1 MRMRQNL
8 ADLESAFVESI
19 HQEREQAAR
28 TIVEAE
34 ARSRRRA
41 TERRHKQGTMRFWM
55 LVLTLLGTAVLVTV
69 AMFQAL
75 YYVMG

>member
-1 MRMRQNL
+1 MRDNL

-19 HQEREQAAR
+19 HKEREEAAR
-28 TIVEAE
+28 TLAEAE
-34 ARSRRRA
+34 ARRQRRE
-41 TERRHKQGTMRFWM
+41 TERVHKKGTMRFWL

>member
-1 MRMRQNL
+1 MRQNI
-8 ADLESAFVESI
+8 ADLASAFVESI

-28 TIVEAE
+28 ALVEAE
-34 ARSRRRA
+34 ARTRRREV
-41 TERRHKQGTMRFWM
+41 ERTHKKGTMRFWV
-55 LVLTLLGTAVLVTV
+55 LVLKLLGTAVLVTV